1 MPLSNKIST
10 AILLLA
16 ALFLNFKDD
25 NNRMVLNRQYNDL
38 LPSLRSKPRETLPT
52 VEALLRN
59 AIADLDER
67 DTLLANLYFSVG
79 KIYLDS
85 GIYLDKALIFNEK
98 ALEIRRQM
106 LPRNDPKLGQSCQNT
121 AMLLKK
127 KGRYAAAK
135 ILAAEAVSVK
145 AAAVKIDSISLL
157 RSMHELGMINRQIG
171 DYEEALAIETEV
183 QARARALKDTFHI
196 SGSLITLGNC
206 QLYFNNYQN
215 AVEKYAEALKIYE
228 EINQKTPSVKWQR
241 EIATCHS
248 NLGTTFR
255 LLQKNKESLIEL
267 KAAQTLYTNLF
278 NSVKDSSLITNAA
291 IATFEMANTEA
302 ETNKTAAL
310 QRYDEALNL
319 FGNAKILAVAECWKK
334 RGDVLLSLQ
343 KTENALENYQNGL
356 NVLLHKETDLMKN
369 PTLNDAP
376 ASLELLDIYAVKATI
391 LPQLRPDSLGLA
403 VTYDAFK
410 KCDTLISR
418 LMTTYN
424 ADNSKY
430 ILAGKAAPI
439 YEKAIA
445 LAVRFHQNLKT
456 EKASVFANDALNFCE
471 KTRAIVLLDN
481 LKDRRA
487 KHFGDIP
494 PTLLA
499 TERDLKSDIAFAQK
513 ELYDAPD
520 SLKNSRQTALFQ
532 AKQTFSSF
540 QKDLEKQFPKYFQ
553 LKYQAFGPL
562 SISAL
567 QNRLENNMA
576 AIEFFI
582 ADADLKILSDKT
594 PNFSN
599 KNDHTP
605 STNLYVFTFSNNHF
619 NISEQ
624 QLPPQYLIDFQQ
636 FRRSL
641 SDEKWLS
648 DSASV
653 AKSAFL
659 NYGYSLYQML
669 LESPLKFLKTQQ
681 NGDKINRLRLVPDGA
696 LGYLPFE
703 MLLTNKNTTDWK
715 SPNTP
720 YLLRD
725 YAVSYAYSARLLD
738 DNERTDGSNFGGFGI
753 EYDDETLK
761 NLAVDSTLPRQNVD
775 TNAARKSTR
784 GGILSHL
791 AFADDEVRNIGKLL
805 GSQTI
810 FLNTDATK
818 LAFLQNAPNC
828 SVLHLAMHGAIDEK
842 NPLNSGLIFSK
853 SKDSSSNYLTGYDLF
868 GQQLKAGLAVLSACN
883 TGNGELRR
891 GEGIMSL
898 ARAFAFAGCPS
909 TVMSLWS
916 IPDESTSVVMLN
928 FYTYLKQ
935 GVSKDI
941 ALQKA
946 KLDYLRNCPP
956 QYSVPNYWGA
966 TVVIGNVAPIEFR
979 AWYQKMGFV
988 GCLAAAVLLF
998 IGFYFRK

>member
-1 MPLSNKIST
+1 MSLSKKIPI

-25 NNRMVLNRQYNDL
+25 NNRMVLSRQYNDL
-38 LPSLRSKPRETLPT
+38 LPSLRSKPREALPT
-52 VEALLRN
+52 LEALLTKG
-59 AIADLDER
+59 IADLDER

-79 KIYLDS
+79 KIYLDN
-85 GIYLDKALIFNEK
+85 GIYPDKALIFNEK
-98 ALEIRRQM
+98 ALNIRRQV
-106 LPRNDPKLGQSCQNT
+106 LPPNHPKLGQSCNNT
-121 AMLLKK
+121 AMLLKQ

-135 ILAAEAVSVK
+135 ILATEAVAVK
-145 AAAVKIDSISLL
+145 AAAAKIDSISLL
-157 RSMHELGMINRQIG
+157 RSMHELGMINRQLG
-171 DYEEALAIETEV
+171 DYAESLAIENQV
-183 QARARALKDTFHI
+183 QATARAIKDTFHI
-196 SGSLITLGNC
+196 GNSLMTLGNC
-206 QLYFNNYQN
+206 QFYFKNYQN
-215 AVEKYAEALKIYE
+215 AIDKYAEALKIYGE
-228 EINQKTPSVKWQR
+228 VNQRTPSVKWQKD
-241 EIATCHS
+241 IAACHS

-255 LLQKNKESLIEL
+255 MMGKHKESLVEL
-267 KAAQTLYTNLF
+267 KAAQVLYINLF
-278 NSVKDSSLITNAA
+278 NTVKDSLLITNAA
-291 IATFEMANTEA
+291 IATFEAANTEA
-302 ETNKTAAL
+302 ETDKIAAL
-310 QRYDEALNL
+310 KRYDEALLL
-319 FGNAKILAVAECWKK
+319 FGNAKIPAVTECWTK

-343 KTENALENYQNGL
+343 KTTDALESYQNGL
-356 NVLLHKETDLMKN
+356 TILLEKQADLLQN
-369 PTLNDAP
+369 PALNDAP
-376 ASLELLDIYAVKATI
+376 ASLELLDAYAKKAAI

-403 VTYDAFK
+403 VSYDAFK

-418 LMTTYN
+418 LMTTYD

-430 ILAGKAAPI
+430 ILAEKAAPI
-439 YEKAIA
+439 YEQAIA
-445 LAVRFHQNLKT
+445 LAVRFHRDLKT
-456 EKASVFANDALNFCE
+456 EKASPFANDALNFCE

-513 ELYDAPD
+513 ELYDTPD
-520 SLKNSRQTALFQ
+520 SLKDNRQTALFQ
-532 AKQTFSSF
+532 AKQAFATF

-553 LKYQAFGPL
+553 LKYQAFAPL
-562 SISAL
+562 SISTL
-567 QNRLENNMA
+567 QNGLEENMA
-576 AIEFFI
+576 AVEFFI
-582 ADADLKILSDKT
+582 ADADLKILSGNSTQLENLKT
-594 PNFSN
+594 
-599 KNDHTP
+599 KP
-605 STNLYVFTFSNNHF
+605 SNLYVFTFSKNDF
-619 NISEQ
+619 QIIEQ

-659 NYGYSLYQML
+659 NYGYSLYQIL
-669 LESPLKFLKTQQ
+669 LESPLKFLKTQKDS
-681 NGDKINRLRLVPDGA
+681 DKITRLRLVPDGA

-715 SPNTP
+715 NPNTP

-738 DNERTDGSNFGGFGI
+738 DNERTDGGSFGGFGI

-761 NLAVDSTLPRQNVD
+761 KLAIDSTLPRQVID
-775 TNAARKSTR
+775 TTSTR
-784 GGILSHL
+784 GGVLSRL
-791 AFADDEVRNIGKLL
+791 VFADDEVRNIGKLL
-805 GSQTI
+805 GSNAI
-810 FLNTDATK
+810 FLNADATK
-818 LAFLQNAPNC
+818 LAFLKNAPNC
-828 SVLHLAMHGAIDEK
+828 SILHLAMHGAIDEK

-853 SKDSSSNYLTGYDLF
+853 SSDSSSNYLTGYDLF

-898 ARAFAFAGCPS
+898 ARAFSFAGCPS

-935 GVSKDI
+935 GESKDK

-946 KLDYLRNCPP
+946 KLDYLKNCPP

-966 TVVIGNVAPIEFR
+966 TVVIGNVAPIDFR
-979 AWYQKMGFV
+979 AWYQKTWLIGSV
-988 GCLAAAVLLF
+988 AAAVLLF
-998 IGFYFRK
+998 IGFYFRKKIY

>member
-1 MPLSNKIST
+1 MPLFKKIPI

-25 NNRMVLNRQYNDL
+25 NNRMVLSRQYNDL
-38 LPSLRSKPRETLPT
+38 LPSIKSKPREALPT
-52 VEALLRN
+52 LEALLTKGTT
-59 AIADLDER
+59 DLDAR

-79 KIYLDS
+79 KIYLDN
-85 GIYLDKALIFNEK
+85 GIYPDKALIFNEK
-98 ALEIRRQM
+98 ALNIRRQV
-106 LPRNDPKLGQSCQNT
+106 LPPNHPKLGQSCHNT
-121 AMLLKK
+121 AMILKQ
-127 KGRYAAAK
+127 KGRYSAAK
-135 ILAAEAVSVK
+135 ILATEAVSVK
-145 AAAVKIDSISLL
+145 AAASKIDSISLL
-157 RSMHELGMINRQIG
+157 RSMHELGMINRQLG
-171 DYEEALAIETEV
+171 DYAESLAIENQV
-183 QARARALKDTFHI
+183 QTTAKTLKDTFHI
-196 SGSLITLGNC
+196 SGSLMTLGSC
-206 QLYFNNYQN
+206 QFYFKNYQN
-215 AVEKYAEALKIYE
+215 AVDKYAEALKIYAE
-228 EINQKTPSVKWQR
+228 VNQRTPSVKWQR
-241 EIATCHS
+241 EIAACHS

-255 LLQKNKESLIEL
+255 MMRKNKESLTEL
-267 KAAQTLYTNLF
+267 KAAQVLYINLF
-278 NSVKDSSLITNAA
+278 SFVKDSLLITNAA
-291 IATFEMANTEA
+291 IATFEAANTEA
-302 ETNKTAAL
+302 ETDKIAAL
-310 QRYDEALNL
+310 KRYDEALLL
-319 FGNAKILAVAECWKK
+319 FGNAKIPAVIECWTK

-343 KTENALENYQNGL
+343 KTADALQSYQNGL
-356 NVLLHKETDLMKN
+356 TILLEKQIDLLKN
-369 PTLNDAP
+369 PALNDAP
-376 ASLELLDIYAVKATI
+376 ASLELLDAYARKAAI

-403 VTYDAFK
+403 VSYAAFK
-410 KCDTLISR
+410 KCDTLVSR
-418 LMTTYN
+418 LMTTYD

-430 ILAGKAAPI
+430 ILAEKAAPI
-439 YEKAIA
+439 YEQAIA
-445 LAVRFHQNLKT
+445 LAVRFHQDLKT
-456 EKASVFANDALNFCE
+456 EKPSQFANDALNFCE

-520 SLKNSRQTALFQ
+520 SLKDSRQNTLFQ
-532 AKQTFSSF
+532 AKQAFATF

-553 LKYQAFGPL
+553 LKYQAFAPL
-562 SISAL
+562 SISTL
-567 QNRLENNMA
+567 QNGLEENMA

-582 ADADLKILSDKT
+582 ADADLKILSGHSTQLENLKT
-594 PNFSN
+594 
-599 KNDHTP
+599 TP
-605 STNLYVFTFSNNHF
+605 SNLYVFTFSKNNF
-619 NISEQ
+619 QITEQ

-659 NYGYSLYQML
+659 NYGYSLYQIL
-669 LESPLKFLKTQQ
+669 LESPLKFLKTQKD
-681 NGDKINRLRLVPDGA
+681 GDKITRLRLVPDGA

-703 MLLTNKNTTDWK
+703 MLLTNKNTADWK

-738 DNERTDGSNFGGFGI
+738 DNEQTDGGSFGGFGI

-761 NLAVDSTLPRQNVD
+761 NLAADSTLPRQNFID
-775 TNAARKSTR
+775 TNSSR
-784 GGILSHL
+784 GGVLSRL
-791 AFADDEVRNIGKLL
+791 VFADDEVRNIGKLL

-810 FLNTDATK
+810 FLNADATK
-818 LAFLQNAPNC
+818 FAFLKNAPNC
-828 SVLHLAMHGAIDEK
+828 SILHLAMHGAIDEK

-853 SKDSSSNYLTGYDLF
+853 SADSSSNYLTGYDLF
-868 GQQLKAGLAVLSACN
+868 GQQLKAGLAILSACN

-928 FYTYLKQ
+928 FYTYLKH
-935 GVSKDI
+935 GESKDI

-946 KLDYLRNCPP
+946 KLDYLKNCPP

-966 TVVIGNVAPIEFR
+966 TVVIGNVAPIDFR
-979 AWYQKMGFV
+979 AWYQKMWFISGLV
-988 GCLAAAVLLF
+988 AAVLLF
-998 IGFYFRK
+998 IGFYFRKKH